1 MSQMTPLHL
10 VRRNLTYYWRTNL
23 AVVVGVGIAV
33 SVLAGAAL
41 VGDSVRASLRD
52 LFLNRLGATDSVIV
66 GSGFFREALADSF
79 PSACPLIAM
88 EALVTGDQGARASHV
103 SVYGVDGRFWRFHG
117 RTGNTPQG
125 REILLSSAL
134 ANELGAK
141 AGDSVVLRMQKPS
154 AIPAEW
160 LNGRKD
166 DAGRAMRFTV
176 RQTLEPGQMGE
187 FSLRPQQGVVR
198 AAFVPLSRLQRELDL
213 KGKANTI
220 LLGQAGGEALLR
232 RSFSLADL
240 GIKLRN
246 IEERQAISMESD
258 GALIS
263 DTMAASAQ
271 SAAASLGMS
280 AAPLFTYLANTIRL
294 GDHQIPYSLVTA
306 EAHAP
311 GLPDL
316 AGDSIALN
324 DWAAHDLGAKIGDT
338 ITLEYSVWKDEGRLA
353 AETASFQ
360 LSAIVP
366 LKGAAADRD
375 LAPEYPGMTDAESL
389 HDWDPPFPVDL
400 RRIRPRDEEYWK
412 AYRTTPKAF
421 ITLEK
426 GQQLWGSRFGRITS
440 IRLTPPN
447 LDAFAKRLRET
458 VDPLA
463 AGLTVQPVR
472 AQGLAAAQGSTDFGE
487 YFTYFSFFLV
497 ISALVL
503 TGLFFRLGIEQRLRE
518 IGTLRALGFS
528 SGRIRS
534 LFLIEG
540 TILSAAGG
548 VLGMAGAAGFGG
560 LALLGLRTFWVDAVG
575 TRRLALHVSAE
586 SLLFGAGAGLLTAV
600 ISIALSTR
608 KLRKVSPLRLLTG
621 GVDATVLTRRA
632 RTRYVVIAAL
642 SGIAAIVLLACAAAK
657 RIDQTGGFFGAGA
670 LLLAAALLA
679 EWAWLSTGGGKIPR
693 SVARLGFRN
702 AGFRPG
708 RSILCIALVA
718 LATFLVVAV
727 DAFRQPAEGFSGD
740 PKSGD
745 GGYPLLAESILP
757 IYYDL
762 NSASGQDSLN
772 LTALGSSATIT
783 RFRLRPGDD
792 VSCLNLYQ
800 PRNPRILAPTPNFL
814 RAGRFTFAGSLA
826 KGGANPWLLLD
837 SAPQDS
843 AIPAI
848 VDANTLEYTLH
859 LALGDVFTSG
869 GVKLRIVGAL
879 ADSLFQSEFLISE
892 QNFVHIFP
900 SLQGYRFFLI
910 DTTQN
915 RERQVTRTLEQALGD
930 YGFDVQP
937 TSDRLAGF
945 HRVEN
950 TYLSTFQTLG
960 SLGLIL
966 GTAGLA
972 AVMLRNILE
981 RRRELALLEA
991 MGYRPSDL
999 GLMVLSESLF
1009 LLFSGLGVGTVC
1021 ALLAI
1026 APAFASRGGHFS
1038 PASLILLL
1046 LGVLASGLLSSLVA
1060 MQPVTRAPLLQ
1071 ALRSE

>member
-1 MSQMTPLHL
+1 MTPLQL
-10 VRRNLTYYWRTNL
+10 IGRNLTYYWRTNL
-23 AVVVGVGIAV
+23 AVVAGVGIAV

-41 VGDSVRASLRD
+41 VGGSVRASLRD
-52 LFLNRLGATDSVIV
+52 LFLDRLGATDSVIV
-66 GSGFFREALADSF
+66 GSGFFREALAGSF

-103 SVYGVDGRFWRFHG
+103 SVYGVDARFWKFHG
-117 RTGNTPQG
+117 RPGKAPHG
-125 REILLSSAL
+125 REILLNPAL
-134 ANELGAK
+134 ASELGSK
-141 AGDSVVLRMQKPS
+141 AGDSIVLRMQKPS

-176 RQTLEPGQMGE
+176 RETLAPEELGE
-187 FSLRPQQGVVR
+187 FSLRPQQGAVR
-198 AAFVPLSRLQRELDL
+198 AVFVPLSRLQRELEL
-213 KGKANTI
+213 TGRANTI
-220 LLGQAGGEALLR
+220 LLGQPGGEPILKRA
-232 RSFSLADL
+232 FTLADL
-240 GIKLRN
+240 GIKLRTLD
-246 IEERQAISMESD
+246 ERQAISMESD

-263 DTMAASAQ
+263 DALAASAQ
-271 SAAASLGMS
+271 SAAASLGMN

-294 GDHQIPYSLVTA
+294 GGHQIPYSLVTA
-306 EAHAP
+306 ETHAP

-316 AGDSIALN
+316 GGDAIALN

-338 ITLEYSVWKDEGRLA
+338 IALEYSVWKNEGRLA
-353 AETASFQ
+353 AESASFQ

-366 LKGAAADRD
+366 LTGAAADRD
-375 LAPEYPGMTDAESL
+375 LAPQYPGMTDAETL

-412 AYRTTPKAF
+412 AYRATPKAF
-421 ITLEK
+421 IALEK

-440 IRLTPPN
+440 VRLTPPN

-463 AGLTVQPVR
+463 AGLTVLPVR

-528 SGRIRS
+528 TGRIAS
-534 LFLIEG
+534 LFLLEG

-548 VLGMAGAAGFGG
+548 VLGMAGAAGFGA

-575 TRRLALHVSAE
+575 TRRLSLHVSAE

-608 KLRKVSPLRLLTG
+608 RLRKISPLRLLAG
-621 GVDATVLTRRA
+621 GVDATVLSRRTRA
-632 RTRYVVIAAL
+632 RYRVLAAL
-642 SGIAAIVLLACAAAK
+642 AGLAAIALLAGAVVK
-657 RIDQTGGFFGAGA
+657 RIDPAGGFFGAGA
-670 LLLAAALLA
+670 LLLAAALLS
-679 EWAWLSTGGGKIPR
+679 EWTWLSTGGGGIPR
-693 SVARLGFRN
+693 SIARLGFRN

-718 LATFLVVAV
+718 MATFLVVAV
-727 DAFRQPAEGFSGD
+727 DAFRQPVEGFSAD
-740 PKSGD
+740 PQSGD

-762 NSASGQDSLN
+762 NSPAGQDSLN
-772 LTALGSSATIT
+772 LTALGSSASIA

-800 PRNPRILAPTPNFL
+800 PRNPRILAPTPDFL
-814 RAGRFTFAGSLA
+814 RAGRFTFAGSVA
-826 KGGANPWLLLD
+826 RGGANPWLLLEA
-837 SAPQDS
+837 APQNG

-859 LALGDVFTSG
+859 LAMGDVFSSG
-869 GVKLRIVGAL
+869 GVKLHIVGAL

-892 QNFVHIFP
+892 QNFVHLFP

-910 DTTQN
+910 DTAPD
-915 RERQVTRTLEQALGD
+915 RARQATRTLEQALGD

-937 TSDRLAGF
+937 TSARLASF

-991 MGYRPSDL
+991 MGYRASDL

-1038 PASLILLL
+1038 AASLILLL
-1046 LGVLASGLLSSLVA
+1046 VGVLASGLLSSLVA
-1060 MQPVTRAPLLQ
+1060 MRAVTSAPLLR